1 MVGNVRDPA
10 GLERA
15 KEAADVEKGDA
26 AANTLDAI
34 FQAQKAVKGETH
46 NAFATAKEAQ
56 DEMKAL
62 KDKLKAD
69 IDFAAIDAQ

>member
-1 MVGNVRDPA
+1 MRPESIHPA
-10 GLERA
+10 FASGI
-15 KEAADVEKGDA
+15 G
-26 AANTLDAI
+26 
-34 FQAQKAVKGETH
+34 

-69 IDFAAIDAQ
+69 IDFAAVEAQ